1 MSSTIKAPF
10 KKFGKGGDY
19 EIEMN
24 YAIRIYTNPP
34 FNEII
39 PKIGQEAASI
49 KGGQRTNFHGLVPLL
64 DGDKK
69 EIGWAELT
77 KTVSARVEFMPL
89 KEFQDCGF
97 DSPEQA
103 VDYVKTLHNEEFKRD
118 RVLTVFHYRIIK
130 LNPIK

>member
-24 YAIRIYTNPP
+24 YAIRIYTNSP
-34 FNEII
+34 FKEII
-39 PKIGQEAASI
+39 PPIGQESASL

-69 EIGWAELT
+69 EIGQA
-77 KTVSARVEFMPL
+77 KMIRIVSARPEFMPL
-89 KEFQDCGF
+89 EEIEKCGF
-97 DSPEQA
+97 KTIEEA
-103 VDYVKTLHNEEFKRD
+103 IDYVKKIHNEEFKRD
-118 RVLTVFHYRIIK
+118 GVLTVFHYRIIK
-130 LNPIK
+130 LKQ